1 MATATPFDLDAYIKK
16 YKGYTVNQRLLFIAE
31 KAKDEKTPASR
42 ELALAACK
50 LLLNNVKTSSGMNIE
65 AYEGALAVANSL
77 ETIDD
82 NAGMTSNS
90 NNSNALFV
98 RDEDWV
104 TKAQNRGN
112 ELQAQLEHD
121 LEMFKSNM
129 IKESIRMG
137 HSDLASFHVQK
148 GDLKTALSYHLK
160 NRDYCTTRKHVLDMC
175 LNIISVALYLSNY
188 PLVQS
193 QAVKG
198 QHVPSVQDEA
208 LGNLD
213 RGKLDVAIGLAHLS
227 KKDYKQAANSFLNV
241 PHGMGSSFSSIL
253 HIEDIIIYITLCA
266 LATFDRPMLK
276 SKILDNGNARNM
288 MELVPTMRELVNDFY
303 AGKYGPC
310 LAFLDSYRQRLNL
323 DLYFSDHVSGVIQK
337 IKENSIL
344 QYFSAFVAVKL
355 PVMATALNLTVEQ
368 LEKDTARLIE
378 EGKLNGKIDCDLKI
392 LQAKTSNQRRQ
403 AFANAIDAGEKFIAE
418 ANLAMLRMNIAKH
431 RFVHDDPG
439 RSSMWGKMTQG
450 SSSAPESSEGKNE
463 QSNENNA
470 GPGAEFSYDYLDD
483 IRSIIS
489 SRSAAEKSNDV
500 TSDKK

>member
-31 KAKDEKTPASR
+31 KAKDEKTPAGR
-42 ELALAACK
+42 ELALAACE

-65 AYEGALAVANSL
+65 AYESALAVANSW
-77 ETIDD
+77 ETSDG
-82 NAGMTSNS
+82 NAAMTLNS
-90 NNSNALFV
+90 NNSKALFV

-193 QAVKG
+193 QAIKG
-198 QHVPSVQDEA
+198 QHVPSIQDED

-241 PHGMGSSFSSIL
+241 PHGMGSFFSSIL

-266 LATFDRPMLK
+266 LATFDRAMLK
-276 SKILDNGNARNM
+276 SKILDNENARNM
-288 MELVPTMRELVNDFY
+288 MELVPAMRELVNDFY

-310 LAFLDSYRQRLNL
+310 LSFLDSYQQRLNL
-323 DLYFSDHVSGVIQK
+323 DLYFSDHVGGVIQK

-344 QYFSAFVAVKL
+344 QYLVLLAVKL
-355 PVMATALNLTVEQ
+355 PVMATALNLTVEK

-431 RFVHDDPG
+431 RFVHDDPR

-450 SSSAPESSEGKNE
+450 SSSAPDSSEGKNE

-483 IRSIIS
+483 IKSIRS
-489 SRSAAEKSNDV
+489 SRLAEEKANAV